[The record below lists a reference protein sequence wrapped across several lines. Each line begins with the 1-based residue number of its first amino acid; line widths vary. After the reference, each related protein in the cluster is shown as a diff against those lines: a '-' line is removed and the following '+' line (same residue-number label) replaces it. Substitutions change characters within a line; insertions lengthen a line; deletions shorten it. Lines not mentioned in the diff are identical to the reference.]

1 MAILFLSICQK
12 VVFYYII
19 CHCEPYKSVI
29 GDYFMSK
36 KDIELSHDVK
46 GNSKKNKKK
55 RRPISK
61 FLTVFMFVALALLI
75 LQMVRLNLLPIKLI
89 VLISAVFIILALIVT
104 LMMHFKAKKF
114 FSRLLLGLIS
124 LCMCVTFAYGNYF
137 IYKTKDTFDVVTS
150 LADKRAITTSI
161 IALKDSNITSKAD
174 LKNKKIGT
182 IVEMDKQATK
192 RTLKALKKEEIQY
205 STSDYSNL
213 DDLVNAL
220 YDGSVNAICL
230 NEKYRDVLHE
240 TEEYFTFNTITNVAY
255 QNVHYVEKA
264 ASENESDPVRNITKD
279 AFTVLVSGNDSYGS
293 LQDSNTRSDANMLL
307 TVNPK
312 TGTILMTS
320 IPRDYY
326 VNLVCPEGDE
336 NACPEE
342 SKDKLTHTG
351 LLGIKSTEKAIENAL
366 GIKINYNVRI
376 NFSSVV
382 NLVDALDGIDL
393 DIKEG
398 EECDILYAN
407 MQPGLSVGKHHVD
420 GETALAFARE
430 RHAYLNGD
438 NQRVKNQQ
446 KVFKAIFKRIVSPKM
461 ITNYGKFMDALAV
474 AFDTNI
480 SADEMSD
487 FIKYELG
494 SMPKWKFESYS
505 ISGDSGSEFCYL
517 AQTYASITYENEL
530 MNQIARD
537 KINAVLE
544 GKSSDTVKD
553 TSGSVQEPSA
563 DNVIHESNDSS
574 TDYNYD
580 YDYDYSYSYDPSYQ
594 ESYDTQNSS
603 NEDYSNSNAG
613 YDSYE
618 EPSYDDSNEGY

>member
-1 MAILFLSICQK
+1 
-12 VVFYYII
+12 
-19 CHCEPYKSVI
+19 
-29 GDYFMSK
+29 MSK

-75 LQMVRLNLLPIKLI
+75 LQMVCLNLLPFKLI
-89 VLISAVFIILALIVT
+89 VLISAVLIILALIVT
-104 LMMHFKAKKF
+104 LMMNFKAKKF

-124 LCMCVTFAYGNYF
+124 LCMCVAFAYGNYF

-182 IVEMDKQATK
+182 IVEMDKQATN
-192 RTLKALKKEEIQY
+192 RTLEALKKDEVKY

-326 VNLVCPEGDE
+326 VNLVCSEGDD
-336 NACPEE
+336 NSCPED

-505 ISGDSGSEFCYL
+505 ISGEPGNEFCYL

-553 TSGSVQEPSA
+553 TSGSIQEPSS

-580 YDYDYSYSYDPSYQ
+580 YDYSYDPSYQ
-594 ESYDTQNSS
+594 ESYDTQDSS
-603 NEDYSNSNAG
+603 NEDYSGSNEG
-613 YDSYE
+613 YDYYE

>member
-1 MAILFLSICQK
+1 
-12 VVFYYII
+12 
-19 CHCEPYKSVI
+19 
-29 GDYFMSK
+29 MSK

-75 LQMVRLNLLPIKLI
+75 LQMVRLNLLPFKLI

-104 LMMHFKAKKF
+104 LMMNFKAKKF

-124 LCMCVTFAYGNYF
+124 LCMCVAFAYGNYF

-161 IALKDSNITSKAD
+161 IALKDSNITSKSD

-182 IVEMDKQATK
+182 VLEMDKEATK
-192 RTLKALKKEEIQY
+192 RTLEALKKEEIKY

-326 VNLVCPEGDE
+326 VNLACPKGNE

-351 LLGIKSTEKAIENAL
+351 LLGIKSTEKSIENAL

-505 ISGDSGSEFCYL
+505 ISGDSGNEFCYL

-603 NEDYSNSNAG
+603 NEDYSNSNTG

>member
-1 MAILFLSICQK
+1 
-12 VVFYYII
+12 
-19 CHCEPYKSVI
+19 
-29 GDYFMSK
+29 MSK

-75 LQMVRLNLLPIKLI
+75 LQMVCLNLLPFKLI

-124 LCMCVTFAYGNYF
+124 LCMCVAFAYGNYF

-182 IVEMDKQATK
+182 IVEMDKEATN
-192 RTLKALKKEEIQY
+192 RTLKALKKEEVKY
-205 STSDYSNL
+205 TTSDYSNL

-326 VNLVCPEGDE
+326 VNLVCPKGDE

-351 LLGIKSTEKAIENAL
+351 LLGIKSTEKSIENAL

-480 SADEMSD
+480 SANEMSD

-580 YDYDYSYSYDPSYQ
+580 YDYDYDYDYSYSNDPSYQ

-603 NEDYSNSNAG
+603 NDDYSNSNAG

>member
-1 MAILFLSICQK
+1 
-12 VVFYYII
+12 
-19 CHCEPYKSVI
+19 
-29 GDYFMSK
+29 MSK

-75 LQMVRLNLLPIKLI
+75 LQMVRLNLLPFKLI
-89 VLISAVFIILALIVT
+89 VLISAVFIIIALLVT
-104 LMMHFKAKKF
+104 LMLHFKAKKF

-124 LCMCVTFAYGNYF
+124 LCMCVAFAYGNYF

-182 IVEMDKQATK
+182 ILKMDKEATK
-192 RTLKALKKEEIQY
+192 RTLEALKKDEVKY
-205 STSDYSNL
+205 TTSDYSNL

-326 VNLVCPEGDE
+326 VNLVCPKGDE

-351 LLGIKSTEKAIENAL
+351 LLGIKSTEKSIENAL

-446 KVFKAIFKRIVSPKM
+446 KVFKAIFKRIVSSKM

-505 ISGDSGSEFCYL
+505 ISGDSGNEFCYL

-580 YDYDYSYSYDPSYQ
+580 YDYGYDYDYNYSYDPSYQ
-594 ESYDTQNSS
+594 ESYDTQDSS
-603 NEDYSNSNAG
+603 NEDFSNSNAG
-613 YDSYE
+613 YDSYK

>member
-1 MAILFLSICQK
+1 
-12 VVFYYII
+12 
-19 CHCEPYKSVI
+19 
-29 GDYFMSK
+29 MSK
-36 KDIELSHDVK
+36 KDIELSRDVK

-75 LQMVRLNLLPIKLI
+75 LQMVCLNLLPFKLI

-104 LMMHFKAKKF
+104 IMMNFKAKKF

-124 LCMCVTFAYGNYF
+124 LCMCVAFAYGNYF

-161 IALKDSNITSKAD
+161 ISLKDSNITSKAD

-182 IVEMDKQATK
+182 VLKMDKEATK
-192 RTLKALKKEEIQY
+192 RTLEALKKDEVKY

-326 VNLVCPEGDE
+326 VNLVCPKGDE

-351 LLGIKSTEKAIENAL
+351 LLGIKSTEKSIENAL

-505 ISGDSGSEFCYL
+505 ISGEPGNEFCYL

-553 TSGSVQEPSA
+553 TSGSIQEPSS

-580 YDYDYSYSYDPSYQ
+580 YDYSYDPSYQ
-594 ESYDTQNSS
+594 ESYDTQDSS
-603 NEDYSNSNAG
+603 NEDYSGSNEG
-613 YDSYE
+613 YDYYE

>member
-1 MAILFLSICQK
+1 
-12 VVFYYII
+12 
-19 CHCEPYKSVI
+19 
-29 GDYFMSK
+29 MSK

-75 LQMVRLNLLPIKLI
+75 LQMVCLNLLPFKLI

-104 LMMHFKAKKF
+104 LMMNFKAKKF

-124 LCMCVTFAYGNYF
+124 LCMCVAFAYGNYF

-182 IVEMDKQATK
+182 IVKMDKEATN
-192 RTLKALKKEEIQY
+192 RTLKALKKDEVKY

-240 TEEYFTFNTITNVAY
+240 TEEYFTFNTITNVVY

-326 VNLVCPEGDE
+326 VNLVCLEGDD
-336 NACPEE
+336 NSCPED

-351 LLGIKSTEKAIENAL
+351 LLGIKSTEKAIESAL

-446 KVFKAIFKRIVSPKM
+446 KVFKAIFKRIVSSKM

-505 ISGDSGSEFCYL
+505 ISGDPGNEFCYL

-553 TSGSVQEPSA
+553 TSGSIQEPSS

-580 YDYDYSYSYDPSYQ
+580 YDYSYDPSYQ
-594 ESYDTQNSS
+594 ESYDTQDSS
-603 NEDYSNSNAG
+603 NEDYSGSNEG
-613 YDSYE
+613 YDYYE

>member
-1 MAILFLSICQK
+1 
-12 VVFYYII
+12 
-19 CHCEPYKSVI
+19 
-29 GDYFMSK
+29 MSK

-75 LQMVRLNLLPIKLI
+75 LQMVCLNLLPFKLI

-104 LMMHFKAKKF
+104 LMMNFKAKKF

-124 LCMCVTFAYGNYF
+124 LCMCVAFAYGNYF

-182 IVEMDKQATK
+182 IVEMDKEATN
-192 RTLKALKKEEIQY
+192 RTLKALKKDEVKY
-205 STSDYSNL
+205 TTSDYSNL

-326 VNLVCPEGDE
+326 VNLVCPKGNE
-336 NACPEE
+336 NACPEQ

-351 LLGIKSTEKAIENAL
+351 LLGIKSTEKSIENAL

-603 NEDYSNSNAG
+603 NEDYSGSNAG